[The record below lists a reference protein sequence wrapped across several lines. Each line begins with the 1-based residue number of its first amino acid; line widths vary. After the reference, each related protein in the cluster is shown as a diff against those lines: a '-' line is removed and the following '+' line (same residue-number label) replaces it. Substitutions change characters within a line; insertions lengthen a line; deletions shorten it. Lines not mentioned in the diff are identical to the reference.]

1 MNPETE
7 ELTGPA
13 AATSAPEG
21 MPRKRR
27 GTALLLAL
35 FAMVVLL
42 LLSQGALIA
51 SMHEFRAGRNTLV
64 EQRAFAVA
72 EFGINREIASWP
84 RSRNLPPPTGLAFGA
99 IDSNSVFVS
108 QGDTARV
115 KVTRLNDNTFWVVS
129 TGRASIGNAALES
142 QRMTNMLVR
151 IAYPTITPG
160 AAIVTGGDITVRGNA
175 YVTGANTDPAGWTQC
190 PQIAGRDTFA
200 IAYAPGVKVSIQK
213 ANSVVNGTNADPA
226 AADSNTYVR
235 YGTESW
241 NSLVANADIK
251 ISGGTYQ
258 PFPVGTASSCD
269 YSKSL
274 NWGEPF
280 RGGGTIAGCM
290 DYFPIIYVDGNI
302 RLNGKG
308 RGQGILLV
316 NGDVALNGTL
326 DWFGLII
333 ARDDF
338 IAGNGT
344 AKILGSVMSRNA
356 DLDKDAVSIGG
367 TIDLHWSKCA
377 VESALRGSAV
387 LTRTRERSWV
397 QLQ

>member
-1 MNPETE
+1 MKPASE
-7 ELTGPA
+7 ELTGEVVEPI
-13 AATSAPEG
+13 ATKPT
-21 MPRKRR
+21 PRKRR

-42 LLSQGALIA
+42 LLSQGALVA

-84 RSRNLPPPTGLAFGA
+84 RERNLPPPTGLAFGA

-142 QRMTNMLVR
+142 QRMTHMLVR

-160 AAIVTGGDITVRGNA
+160 GAIVTAGDITVKGNA
-175 YVTGANTDPAGWTQC
+175 FVTGANTNPAGWTQC
-190 PQIAGRDTFA
+190 SQIAGRDTFA
-200 IAYAPGVKVSIQK
+200 IAYAPGVTVNIQK
-213 ANSVVNGTNADPA
+213 PTSVVNGTNADPA

-251 ISGGTYQ
+251 IASGSYQ
-258 PFPVGTASSCD
+258 PLPTGTASTCN
-269 YSKSL
+269 YSASM

-280 RGGGTIAGCM
+280 RGAGTIAGCM
-290 DYFPIIYVDGNI
+290 NYFPIIYVDGDLK
-302 RLNGKG
+302 LNGKG
-308 RGQGILLV
+308 RGQGVLLV
-316 NGDVALNGTL
+316 NGDVTLNGTL
-326 DWFGLII
+326 DWYGLIV

-338 IAGNGT
+338 DAGNGT
-344 AKILGSVMSRNA
+344 AKIFGSVMSRNA
-356 DLDKDAVSIGG
+356 DLDKDNVSIGG
-367 TIDLHWSKCA
+367 TIDLQWSKCA

>member
-1 MNPETE
+1 MNPASE
-7 ELTGPA
+7 ELTSVSEDA
-13 AATSAPEG
+13 SASART
-21 MPRKRR
+21 PRERR

-42 LLSQGALIA
+42 LLSQGALVA
-51 SMHEFRAGRNTLV
+51 SLHEFRAGRNTLV

-84 RSRNLPPPTGLAFGA
+84 RERNLPPPTGLAFGA

-142 QRMTNMLVR
+142 QRMTHMLVR

-160 AAIVTGGDITVRGNA
+160 AAIVTAGNITVKGNA
-175 YVTGANTDPAGWTQC
+175 YVTGENTDPAGWSQC
-190 PQIAGRDTFA
+190 AQIAGRDTFA
-200 IAYAPGVKVSIQK
+200 IAYAPGVSVSIQK
-213 ANSVVNGTNADPA
+213 PTSVVNGTNADPA

-251 ISGGTYQ
+251 IAGGTYQ
-258 PFPVGTASSCD
+258 PLPVGTATTCD
-269 YSKSL
+269 YGASM

-280 RGGGTIAGCM
+280 RGAGTIAGCM
-290 DYFPIIYVDGNI
+290 NYFPIIYVDGDVRI
-302 RLNGKG
+302 NGNG

-316 NGDVALNGTL
+316 NGDVSINGTL
-326 DWFGLII
+326 DWFGLIV

-338 IAGNGT
+338 DAGNGT
-344 AKILGSVMSRNA
+344 ANVYGSVMSRNA
-356 DLDKDAVSIGG
+356 QLDKDNVSIGG
-367 TIDLHWSKCA
+367 TVDLHWSKCA